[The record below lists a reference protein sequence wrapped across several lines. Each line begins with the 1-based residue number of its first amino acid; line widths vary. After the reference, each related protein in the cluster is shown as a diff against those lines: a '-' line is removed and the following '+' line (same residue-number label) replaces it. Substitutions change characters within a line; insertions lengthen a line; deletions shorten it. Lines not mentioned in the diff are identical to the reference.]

1 MGYLGGAFGALAPV
15 GVDWRQRARHSEGP
29 GEGSAISTEDRQAGP
44 RRASQRSGHPYL
56 GRRKPLSPSLYTYLL
71 DADDDLAQEFDVR
84 MRLAVRQVA
93 TARVLDAEAGVCD
106 LSRWFETAGG
116 GPGLLV
122 LDGLVA
128 IDARVGD
135 RTSTELI
142 GPGDLLQPACPLAE
156 NMLERGDAWRA
167 LSPTRF
173 ALLDAEFAERVRPW
187 PQIIQCLLRRAG
199 RRIADLNVLRAI
211 TSQPRLE
218 VRLVLLLWHL
228 AARWGRVEPT
238 GIRVSLPLTHR
249 MLGQLVGAERPSIS
263 HALGRLAQA
272 GMVTGTAGDWHL
284 HGTVEDHLEAL
295 IERTAKLGERTGP
308 NGHSTRPKVVS
319 GG

>member
-1 MGYLGGAFGALAPV
+1 VYGAERERRRF
-15 GVDWRQRARHSEGP
+15 
-29 GEGSAISTEDRQAGP
+29 ISTEDREAAP
-44 RRASQRSGHPYL
+44 RPAARLSGHPHL

-93 TARVLDAEAGVCD
+93 TARVLDAEVGACD
-106 LSRWFETAGG
+106 LSRWFDTVGSG
-116 GPGLLV
+116 LGLLL
-122 LDGLVA
+122 LDGLIAV
-128 IDARVGD
+128 DARVGD
-135 RTSTELI
+135 RTATELI
-142 GPGDLLQPACPLAE
+142 GPGDLLQPAFPLAE
-156 NMLERGDAWRA
+156 NLLERSEAFRA
-167 LSPTRF
+167 LSAARF

-187 PQIIQCLLRRAG
+187 PQIMNALLRRAG
-199 RRIADLNVLRAI
+199 RRIADLDVLRAI

-228 AARWGRVEPT
+228 AARWGRVDPA

-263 HALGRLAQA
+263 HALARLAQA
-272 GMVTGTAGDWHL
+272 GMVTGAAGDWHL

-295 IERTAKLGERTGP
+295 IERTARLGEPRETNGRSQGRKLATG
-308 NGHSTRPKVVS
+308 G
-319 GG
+319 

>member
-1 MGYLGGAFGALAPV
+1 MYGAERERRRF
-15 GVDWRQRARHSEGP
+15 
-29 GEGSAISTEDRQAGP
+29 ISTEDREAAP
-44 RRASQRSGHPYL
+44 RPAARLSGHPHL

-93 TARVLDAEAGVCD
+93 TARVLDAEVGACD
-106 LSRWFETAGG
+106 LSRWFDTVGSG
-116 GPGLLV
+116 LGLLL
-122 LDGLVA
+122 LDGLIAV
-128 IDARVGD
+128 DARVGD
-135 RTSTELI
+135 RTATELI
-142 GPGDLLQPACPLAE
+142 GPGDLLQPAFPLAE
-156 NMLERGDAWRA
+156 NLLERSEAFRA
-167 LSPTRF
+167 LSAARF

-187 PQIIQCLLRRAG
+187 PQIMNALLRRAG
-199 RRIADLNVLRAI
+199 RRIADLDVLRAI

-228 AARWGRVEPT
+228 AARWGRVDPA

-263 HALGRLAQA
+263 HALARLAQA
-272 GMVTGTAGDWHL
+272 GMVTGAAGDWHL

-295 IERTAKLGERTGP
+295 IERTARLGEPRETNGRSQGRKLATG
-308 NGHSTRPKVVS
+308 G
-319 GG
+319 